1 MLAAYLIALIVGGV
15 LVAISLVA
23 GGDSDAGGHG
33 GDLHGGGDGDA
44 HGGAHVEHG
53 GALDAA
59 LGWLPLG
66 SLRFWTFFAAFFGL
80 TGTALSLLPGSGS
93 IVTAVAAVAIGYG
106 AGVALTR
113 IVRRLQHSSSDSSL
127 AAADLIGATA
137 HVLLP
142 VAPGRA
148 GKVRLHLKDRAIDV
162 LAETQEDEL
171 AAGEKAL
178 VIAAPHQGHVVIA
191 RIDKLT

>member
-1 MLAAYLIALIVGGV
+1 MMAAYLITLIVGGV

-23 GGDSDAGGHG
+23 GGDGDGDADGGGHG
-33 GDLHGGGDGDA
+33 DADGDA
-44 HGGAHVEHG
+44 HGDAHADQG

-113 IVRRLQHSSSDSSL
+113 IVRRMQQTSSDSSL

-148 GKVRLHLKDRAIDV
+148 GKVRLYLKDRAVDV
-162 LAETQEDEL
+162 LAETQEEAEL
-171 AAGEKAL
+171 PAGEKAL
-178 VIAAPHQGHVVIA
+178 VIAAPQQGHVVIA
-191 RIDKLT
+191 RIDKLS

>member
-1 MLAAYLIALIVGGV
+1 MLSAYLITLIVGGV
-15 LVAISLVA
+15 LVAISLVV
-23 GGDSDAGGHG
+23 
-33 GDLHGGGDGDA
+33 GGDGDGGGHDGDA
-44 HGGAHVEHG
+44 HAGDADGDAHAEHG
-53 GALDAA
+53 GAFDAA

-80 TGTALSLLPGSGS
+80 TGTALSLLPGTGS
-93 IVTAVAAVAIGYG
+93 IVTAVAAVATGYG

-113 IVRRLQHSSSDSSL
+113 IVRRLQQTSSDSSL

-148 GKVRLHLKDRAIDV
+148 GKVRLHLKGRAVDL
-162 LAETQEDEL
+162 LAETQEEAEL
-171 AAGEKAL
+171 PAGEKAL
-178 VIAAPHQGHVVIA
+178 VIAAPDQGHVVIA

>member
-1 MLAAYLIALIVGGV
+1 MMAAYLITLIVGGV

-23 GGDSDAGGHG
+23 GGDGDGGGH
-33 GDLHGGGDGDA
+33 DGDA
-44 HGGAHVEHG
+44 HAGDADGDAHAEHG

-80 TGTALSLLPGSGS
+80 TGTALSLLPGTGS
-93 IVTAVAAVAIGYG
+93 LVTAVAAVAIGYG

-113 IVRRLQHSSSDSSL
+113 IVRRMQQTSSDSSL

-148 GKVRLHLKDRAIDV
+148 GKVRLYLKDRAVDV
-162 LAETQEDEL
+162 LAETQEEAEL
-171 AAGEKAL
+171 PAGDKAL
-178 VIAAPHQGHVVIA
+178 VIAAPRQGHVVIA
-191 RIDKLT
+191 RIDKLS